1 MGYKWWLIIAIA
13 LFVVGLV
20 LGLRTPTSLAGPA
33 SQEVNVLEQ
42 LADFLA
48 SLPRWS
54 LFLIIFLKNVTAVL
68 FSFILSPFFCLVPIL
83 TLTVNGWLIGV
94 VSAAVIEEKS
104 ITYLLVG
111 LLPHGIL
118 ELPALIM
125 GEAVA
130 LSFGVTVMLAIFRR
144 ERRGLILAS
153 LKQNARYLAIA
164 LGLFLP
170 AAIIETYLTPLLIS

>member
-1 MGYKWWLIIAIA
+1 MGYKWWLIIAIV
-13 LFVVGLV
+13 LFVAGLV
-20 LGLRTPTSLAGPA
+20 LGLRMPTSLAGPA

-144 ERRGLILAS
+144 ERRGLILPS

>member
-1 MGYKWWLIIAIA
+1 MGYRWWVIIAIT

-20 LGLRTPTSLAGPA
+20 LGLRTPASSAGPI
-33 SQEVNVLEQ
+33 SEEVNALEQ
-42 LADFLA
+42 LADLLA
-48 SLPRWS
+48 SLPRWAV
-54 LFLIIFLKNVTAVL
+54 LLIIFLKNVTAVL
-68 FSFILSPFFCLVPIL
+68 FSFALSPFFCLVPIL
-83 TLTVNGWLIGV
+83 ALGLNGWLIGA
-94 VSAAVIEEKS
+94 VSATVIEEKS
-104 ITYLLVG
+104 VTYLLAG

-130 LSFGVTVMLAIFRR
+130 LSFGVMVMLAIFKR

-153 LKQNARYLAIA
+153 LKQNAKYLVIA

>member
-1 MGYKWWLIIAIA
+1 MSYRWCLITAIS

-20 LGLRTPTSLAGPA
+20 VGLRTPATLAGPI
-33 SQEVNVLEQ
+33 SDEVTVLEQ
-42 LADFLA
+42 LAELLA
-48 SLPRWS
+48 SLPSW
-54 LFLIIFLKNVTAVL
+54 LILLVIFLKNVTAVL
-68 FSFILSPFFCLVPIL
+68 FSVILSPFFCLMPIL
-83 TLTVNGWLIGV
+83 ALTVNGWLIGV
-94 VSAAVIEEKS
+94 VSSAIIEEKS
-104 ITYLLVG
+104 ITYLLAG

-130 LSFGVTVMLAIFRR
+130 LWFGVAVILAIFRR
-144 ERRGLILAS
+144 ERRGLL
-153 LKQNARYLAIA
+153 LVGVKQNAKYLAIA

>member
-1 MGYKWWLIIAIA
+1 MGYKWWLIIAVT

-20 LGLRTPTSLAGPA
+20 LGLRTPTNTTGLT
-33 SQEVNVLEQ
+33 SQEVNAVEQ
-42 LADFLA
+42 LADLLA
-48 SLPRWS
+48 SLPKWAVF
-54 LFLIIFLKNVTAVL
+54 LFIFFKNVTTIL
-68 FSFILSPFFCLVPIL
+68 FSFALSPFFCLVPIL
-83 TLTVNGWLIGV
+83 ALALNGWLIGV
-94 VSAAVIEEKS
+94 VSVAVIEEES
-104 ITYLLVG
+104 ITYLLAG

-130 LSFGVTVMLAIFRR
+130 LSFGVTVILSIFKR
-144 ERRGLILAS
+144 ERRGLILTS
-153 LKQNARYLAIA
+153 LKQNAKYLVIA

>member
-1 MGYKWWLIIAIA
+1 MGYKWWVIIAAA

-20 LGLRTPTSLAGPA
+20 LGLRSPA
-33 SQEVNVLEQ
+33 SQSGVVSQEVNALQ
-42 LADFLA
+42 KLADLLA
-48 SLPRWS
+48 SLPRWAFF
-54 LFLIIFLKNVTAVL
+54 LFIFFKNVTTVL
-68 FSFILSPFFCLVPIL
+68 FTFALSPFFCLVPIL
-83 TLTVNGWLIGV
+83 VLAFNGWLIGV

-104 ITYLLVG
+104 ITYLLAG

-130 LSFGVTVMLAIFRR
+130 LSFGVIVMRAVFQR
-144 ERRGLILAS
+144 ERRGQIMAS
-153 LKQNARYLAIA
+153 FKPNAKYLAIA

-170 AAIIETYLTPLLIS
+170 AAIIETYLTPLLIT

>member
-20 LGLRTPTSLAGPA
+20 LGLCTPTSLAGPA
-33 SQEVNVLEQ
+33 SQEVNALEQ

-83 TLTVNGWLIGV
+83 ALTVNGWLIGV
-94 VSAAVIEEKS
+94 VSAAVIEGKS
-104 ITYLLVG
+104 VTYLLAG

-144 ERRGLILAS
+144 ERRGLILPS
-153 LKQNARYLAIA
+153 LRQNAKYLAIA

-170 AAIIETYLTPLLIS
+170 AAIIETYLTPRLIS

>member
-1 MGYKWWLIIAIA
+1 MGYKWWLIIAIV
-13 LFVVGLV
+13 LFVAGLV
-20 LGLRTPTSLAGPA
+20 LGLRMPTSLAGPA
-33 SQEVNVLEQ
+33 SQEVNALEQ

-48 SLPRWS
+48 SLPRWAV
-54 LFLIIFLKNVTAVL
+54 FLIIFLKNVTAVL
-68 FSFILSPFFCLVPIL
+68 FSFALSPFFCLVPL
-83 TLTVNGWLIGV
+83 LALTVNGWLIGV
-94 VSAAVIEEKS
+94 VSAAVMEEKS
-104 ITYLLVG
+104 ITYLLAG

-130 LSFGVTVMLAIFRR
+130 LSFGVTVILAIFRR
-144 ERRGLILAS
+144 ERRGLILPS
-153 LKQNARYLAIA
+153 LRQNARYLAIA

>member
-1 MGYKWWLIIAIA
+1 MGYKWWLIIAIT

-20 LGLRTPTSLAGPA
+20 LGLRTPTSPTGPT
-33 SQEVNVLEQ
+33 SQEVNAVEQ
-42 LADFLA
+42 LANLLA
-48 SLPRWS
+48 SLPRWAVF
-54 LFLIIFLKNVTAVL
+54 LFIFFKNVTTVL
-68 FSFILSPFFCLVPIL
+68 FSFALSPFFCLVPIL
-83 TLTVNGWLIGV
+83 SLALNGWLIGV
-94 VSAAVIEEKS
+94 VSTTVIEEKS
-104 ITYLLVG
+104 ITYLLAG

-130 LSFGVTVMLAIFRR
+130 LSFGVTVMLAIFKR
-144 ERRGLILAS
+144 ERRGLILSS
-153 LKQNARYLAIA
+153 LKQNTKYLVIA